1 MNNLELELQSYLDG
15 ELSARDRR
23 RVEERLASDSQAQQL
38 FAELQ
43 TTKSVLTQN
52 EPELKLPESHDF
64 YWSKIERQIQRESR
78 ETQKE
83 PARILPIFAWR
94 KFLAPM
100 VGAAAMLA
108 FLMVS
113 VKQFS
118 PVVAYDDITDTS
130 EEMEALTFHDESAG
144 MTVVWLQDRDRE
156 VSATGTASDVDT
168 Q

>member
-23 RVEERLASDSQAQQL
+23 RVEERLASESQAQQL

-52 EPELKLPESHDF
+52 EPELKLPESHGF

-78 ETQKE
+78 ETQKA
-83 PARILPIFAWR
+83 PARTLPIFAWR

-113 VKQFS
+113 VKQF
-118 PVVAYDDITDTS
+118 
-130 EEMEALTFHDESAG
+130 
-144 MTVVWLQDRDRE
+144 
-156 VSATGTASDVDT
+156 
-168 Q
+168 